1 MITDE
6 EFERLVS
13 RLLETLAPMLGI
25 ELEEGEVT
33 GRKLKSTEIRDKYG
47 VIHDLDDLV
56 GEQCVIDTGE
66 SIHMSVQGDCTVGNY
81 WVSNNASR
89 HDSRGLAELIW
100 SHSYDESH
108 KVTVYEF

>member
-6 EFERLVS
+6 EFERLVG
-13 RLLETLAPMLGI
+13 RLLETLAPMLGV

-33 GRKLKSTEIRDKYG
+33 KRKLKSTEIRDKYG
-47 VIHDLDDLV
+47 VVHDLNDLV
-56 GEQCVIDTGE
+56 GQQCVIDTGE
-66 SIHMSVQGDCTVGNY
+66 SIYMSVQGDCTVGSY
-81 WVSNNASR
+81 WASNNASR

-100 SHSYDESH
+100 SHSHDKCD

>member
-13 RLLETLAPMLGI
+13 RLLEALVPMLSV
-25 ELEEGEVT
+25 ELEEVAECE
-33 GRKLKSTEIRDKYG
+33 LKGAEIRDKDG
-47 VIHDLDDLV
+47 VIYNLNDFVSHR
-56 GEQCVIDTGE
+56 CVIDDGE
-66 SIHMSVQGDCTVGNY
+66 ATYMSVQGDCTVGNY
-81 WVSNNASR
+81 WASNNASR
-89 HDSRGLAELIW
+89 HDSRGLAELIR

>member
-13 RLLETLAPMLGI
+13 RLLEALVPMLSV
-25 ELEEGEVT
+25 ELEEVAECE
-33 GRKLKSTEIRDKYG
+33 LKGAEIRDKDG
-47 VIHDLDDLV
+47 VIYNLNDFVSQH
-56 GEQCVIDTGE
+56 CVIDDGE
-66 SIHMSVQGDCTVGNY
+66 AIHMSVQGDYTVGNY

-89 HDSRGLAELIW
+89 HDSKGLAELIR
-100 SHSYDESH
+100 SRSYDECH